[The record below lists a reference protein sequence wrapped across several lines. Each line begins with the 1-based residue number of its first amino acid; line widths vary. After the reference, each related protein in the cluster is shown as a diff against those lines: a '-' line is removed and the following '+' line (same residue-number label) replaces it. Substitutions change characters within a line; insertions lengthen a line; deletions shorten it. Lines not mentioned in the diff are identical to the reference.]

1 MDQFDDSFEQPKKKK
16 LFTVYVNGQFPM
28 CIEIDEDQDPFDDF
42 LSVFASPF
50 KAIYDTAS
58 KTINYLFSS
67 KQKNQLPESKLE
79 LLLDSAKCS
88 VCGNGF
94 DNDFNGNYLYCRD
107 CKAPYHND
115 CWDYMGNKCSIYG
128 CGKND

>member
-1 MDQFDDSFEQPKKKK
+1 MDNLDKPFNKPKRKK

-42 LSVFASPF
+42 FLVVTYPF
-50 KAIYDTAS
+50 KAIYCAAS
-58 KTINYLFSS
+58 KTVNYLFSS
-67 KQKNQLPESKLE
+67 KQKNELPESKLE

-88 VCGNGF
+88 VCSNS
-94 DNDFNGNYLYCRD
+94 FNGDYLCCVN

-115 CWDYMGNKCSIYG
+115 CWDYMENKCGIYG
-128 CGKND
+128 CKKKD